1 MKRLDGFKAGVNFG
15 HWLSQ
20 NGGKGTDAYF
30 SSYIQESDIA
40 RIASWGMDHVRV
52 PVDYFTFESDDTSG
66 IYDESRLAYI
76 DTCLAWCK
84 KHGLNMILD
93 LHEAPGYSFF
103 NANETDRA
111 DAFAGSKSN
120 TLFTDAMQQQR
131 FFAIW
136 EMFARRYLNEGR
148 NLAFELLNEIVL
160 SDISQ
165 WNSLW
170 KDAVQRIRA
179 IDPDR
184 TIIIGGNRN
193 SDASELANLDLLED
207 EGVVY
212 TFHFYEPGV
221 FTHQRSPFIPYLA
234 DYPVPV
240 TYPFAQAEHQAF
252 FDAFEKAGMV
262 PEHYRREVFGRDFIA
277 ELLKPVRE
285 FQDKTGREVFCG
297 EYGVNEFADHEST
310 VRWYRDLVGLLNE
323 MHIGHTAWS
332 YVGFSTFMSEVPREV
347 RHQDVVDI
355 ISSKW

>member
-20 NGGKGTDAYF
+20 YGDKGGDTYYD
-30 SSYIQESDIA
+30 SYIQEADVA

-52 PVDYFTFESDDTSG
+52 PVDYVLFEQDSAPG
-66 IYDESRLAYI
+66 VYDEKRLAYI
-76 DTCLAWCK
+76 DNCLAWCK

-111 DAFAGSKSN
+111 NAFAGSKSN
-120 TLFTDAMQQQR
+120 TMFTDPALQER

-136 EMFARRYLNEGR
+136 RMFARRYLGEGR
-148 NLAFELLNEIVL
+148 NLAFELLNEIVIA
-160 SDISQ
+160 DIAQ
-165 WNSLW
+165 WNDLW
-170 KDAVQRIRA
+170 RAAVQEIRA
-179 IDPDR
+179 IDADR
-184 TIIIGGNRN
+184 TIIIGSNKN
-193 SDASELANLDLLED
+193 SDASELKNLALAQD

-240 TYPFAQAEHQAF
+240 TYPFTKAQHQAF
-252 FDAFEKAGMV
+252 FEAFEQMGLV
-262 PEHYRREVFGRDFIA
+262 PDEYRREEFGRDFMA
-277 ELLKPVRE
+277 DLLKPVQAFRE
-285 FQDKTGREVFCG
+285 ETGREVFCG
-297 EYGVNEFADHEST
+297 EYGVNEYADHAST
-310 VRWYRDLVGLLNE
+310 VLWYADFVGLLNE

-332 YVGFSTFMSEVPREV
+332 YVGFSTFMSDEPREV
-347 RHQDVVDI
+347 RYPEIVKI
-355 ISSKW
+355 ISSK